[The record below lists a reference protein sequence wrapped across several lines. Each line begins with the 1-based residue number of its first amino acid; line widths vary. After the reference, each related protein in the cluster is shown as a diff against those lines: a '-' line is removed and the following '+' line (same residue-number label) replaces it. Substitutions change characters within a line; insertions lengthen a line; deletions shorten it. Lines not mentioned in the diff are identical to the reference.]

1 MGDYDLYLRHALV
14 RSGEWVGFRLG
25 WRGLGGLEGLPGRP
39 HRRWR
44 PWLLS
49 PGNPDDVAAGS
60 WNAWRWRLDLAL
72 LDGLVGLA
80 GMPPADGRTPA
91 DMRGDLLA
99 FANLPAVQL
108 RDVDDA
114 VYTAKIVGYQEQ
126 SVETYDAAHLA
137 GGWVTQVELVAL

>member
-39 HRRWR
+39 HLRWR

-60 WNAWRWRLDLAL
+60 WNAWRWRLDLAF
-72 LDGLVGLA
+72 LDGVVGLA
-80 GMPPADGRTPA
+80 GMPPADGRTPT

-114 VYTAKIVGYQEQ
+114 VYTAKIVGYREQ
-126 SVETYDAAHLA
+126 SVEAYDAAHPV
-137 GGWVTQVELVAL
+137 GGWVAQVELVAL